1 MFPKLPKNFNV
12 FSSKSQKRRMKS
24 DTLTTDSYSGN
35 YTSDNGT
42 QINITATTST
52 TIEGTYDITI
62 TIVSSTGTTKS
73 ITFNSLL
80 YGNISAKD
88 IVNKFIHNIVNEII
102 DNFETL
108 DTLDNLLAKSR
119 TDIILLLIKYFK

>member
-1 MFPKLPKNFNV
+1 MFPKLPKNYNV

-62 TIVSSTGTTKS
+62 TIVSSTGTSKS

-80 YGNISAKD
+80 YGKISAKD
-88 IVNKFIHNIVNEII
+88 IVNKFI
-102 DNFETL
+102 DNFDAL

>member
-1 MFPKLPKNFNV
+1 MFPKLPKYYNV

-62 TIVSSTGTTKS
+62 TIVSSTGTSKS

-80 YGNISAKD
+80 YGNISAKN
-88 IVNKFIHNIVNEII
+88 IVIQFINNIVNQFI
-102 DNFETL
+102 DYF
-108 DTLDNLLAKSR
+108 DVLDNLDNFLAKLK
-119 TDIILLLIKYFK
+119 DYLLAIYK

>member
-1 MFPKLPKNFNV
+1 
-12 FSSKSQKRRMKS
+12 MKS

-62 TIVSSTGTTKS
+62 TIVSSTGTSKS

-88 IVNKFIHNIVNEII
+88 IVNQFIHNIVNEII
-102 DNFETL
+102 DNFEAL
-108 DTLDNLLAKSR
+108 DTLDNLLAKIK
-119 TDIILLLIKYFK
+119 DNLLAKKKA

>member
-1 MFPKLPKNFNV
+1 MFPKLPKYYKV

-62 TIVSSTGTTKS
+62 TIVSSTGTSKS

-88 IVNKFIHNIVNEII
+88 IVNQFIHNIVNEII
-102 DNFETL
+102 DNFEAL
-108 DTLDNLLAKSR
+108 DTLDNLLAKIK
-119 TDIILLLIKYFK
+119 DNLLAKKKA